1 MNKLYWRRINNLIE
15 IISRIS
21 DDIVYRNIWVD
32 KLLELLQERK
42 IMTKKISKRQENLLK
57 MIDKTKDDKDYQK
70 IWERKLEELKKKEVA
85 DFFGGIVNDKR

>member
-1 MNKLYWRRINNLIE
+1 MNFKNVEDLYWRRINNLIE

-42 IMTKKISKRQENLLK
+42 KY
-57 MIDKTKDDKDYQK
+57 D
-70 IWERKLEELKKKEVA
+70 
-85 DFFGGIVNDKR
+85 